1 MRWLV
6 IDAATG
12 KPVAESNWINNLILT
27 RGMNEV
33 ATRLWCNCFTHC
45 SAGTD
50 GSPSSDSSGSVTMVQ
65 SGANGTASAAFF
77 TSAMVGD
84 VIKWT
89 SSGDER
95 LITAFTDDQHVTL
108 SPATPNANSGVAGTF
123 TLWRTGRTGLV
134 AESKR
139 TGTYLTGSPN
149 CETSR
154 TGSILRHRRTFDF
167 SVEVTNTTFSEIG
180 LCWAISG
187 ANTHFSRIVPPPIPV
202 LSGQFLRVVYELSL
216 TLSPTLPSHVNP
228 PIGGWPVSPATTN
241 DGDEMLQY
249 VGMSSIVSAS
259 GATSSFD
266 NGGTTNEPSG
276 FGSPNSMW
284 VSSDSSALEL
294 FAQTPVSRTGQLGTS
309 VVTAAP
315 YTQNSFVQDKVGTF
329 NVGQANSNSIRSI
342 GIGSSTLSQIY
353 RDTGWMILFDEG
365 QTKPNTHVLEINV
378 RYSWSRV
385 LA

>member
-6 IDAATG
+6 IDATTG
-12 KPVAESNWINNLILT
+12 LPVAESNWINNLILT

-33 ATRLWCNCFTHC
+33 ATRLWCNCFTHA

-50 GSPSSDSSGSVTMVQ
+50 GSPSSESSGSTTMVQ
-65 SGANGTASAAFF
+65 SGANGTASAAIFS
-77 TSAMVGD
+77 SANVGD

-95 LITAFTDDQHVTL
+95 LITAFTDSQHVTL
-108 SPATPNANSGVAGTF
+108 SPATPDANSGVAGTF

-139 TGTYLTGSPN
+139 TATYLTGSPN

-154 TGSILRHRRTFDF
+154 TGAILRHRRTFDF

-180 LCWAISG
+180 LCWALAG
-187 ANTHFSRIVPPPIPV
+187 ANTTFSRIVPPPIPV

-228 PIGGWPVSPATTN
+228 PIGGWPVLPATTN
-241 DGDEMLQY
+241 DGDEQLQY
-249 VGMSSIVSAS
+249 VGMSSINSS
-259 GATSSFD
+259 GATTAFD
-266 NGGTTNEPSG
+266 NANTCNEPSG

-284 VSSDSSALEL
+284 VSSDSSALQL
-294 FAQTPVSRTGQLGTS
+294 FAQTPVARTGQLGDS
-309 VVTAAP
+309 VTTAAP
-315 YTQNSFVQDKVGTF
+315 YVSNSFQQDKIGTF
-329 NVGQANSNSIRSI
+329 NVGQANSNSIRAI
-342 GIGSSTLSQIY
+342 GIGNTNISQVY